1 MVIRLVDRIFIRT
14 KAERVFEWLGAMPDG
29 YRMWHPAHV
38 SCRVVRGSM
47 LQQGSVVECKE
58 YLHGKLHTLRL
69 ETRSFRED
77 ERLDY
82 AIQGLGWGAFSVAR
96 VAEGVEFTAEIA
108 LGTNIPLVGWI
119 VDAVLRML
127 FRGRIAAMRV
137 HMREEGENLK
147 RILESERPG

>member
-1 MVIRLVDRIFIRT
+1 MIRLTDRVVIRT
-14 KAERVFEWLGAMPDG
+14 TPERVFGWLARMPEEYG
-29 YRMWHPAHV
+29 RWHPDHV
-38 SCRVVRGSM
+38 SCRATGGS
-47 LQQGSVVECKE
+47 LTRPGSVVDCKE